1 MDILVGAMIVTR
13 SSVDDLSATT
23 TSFKTT
29 LHNSTDD
36 FYKNAVLTF
45 TSGELYGQSRRI
57 SNYDGKFKKITLD
70 PALTSA
76 PNNIDR
82 FTIIT
87 QNVRMEEQIID
98 HEKLELIERI
108 KQKDERIK
116 QKDERIKQE
125 DERIKQEDF
134 RKDIK
139 KDNKLVLNKIDS
151 ISTNINH
158 IKTTNIDNKIQT
170 ETMIPILNHI
180 SSDLKQVLTNIDA
193 INFSD
198 NQTLLRLLDI
208 SEVSSTEVN
217 NIKNKLAD
225 LQAVSSVTRKIV
237 EQSVIEPII
246 ET

>member
-57 SNYDGKFKKITLD
+57 SNYDGKYKKITLD

-116 QKDERIKQE
+116 QK